1 MRSKDKKLTSV
12 RLHPELFN
20 KFKTRCISE
29 DFTFKKLVDL
39 NDPWGSSFI
48 NNEELIINEKNGK
61 IKIANIIS

>member
-29 DFTFKKLVDL
+29 DFTFQKLAERSIFLYLTDKEFKNKITTVD
-39 NDPWGSSFI
+39 
-48 NNEELIINEKNGK
+48 K
-61 IKIANIIS
+61 IKID